1 MFSFALCSSSLSHE
15 LILSTEPVAYSW
27 LKVTGMIERSQR
39 SKLHRASIC
48 PQQGDKIE
56 SLVLNMARVYTQ
68 ILGGPVPP
76 PPPTSSWELRAY
88 LLPFLPFSGLE
99 PTLVL
104 FTSWISVTFNLPH
117 PKKEALVE
125 TAYDTKK
132 YYCSTLIFLRLVVS
146 SLKKGDTD
154 IE

>member
-68 ILGGPVPP
+68 ILGGP
-76 PPPTSSWELRAY
+76 SWELRAY
-88 LLPFLPFSGLE
+88 LLPFLPFSSLE

-117 PKKEALVE
+117 PKNEALVE

>member
-15 LILSTEPVAYSW
+15 LILFTEPVGYSR

-56 SLVLNMARVYTQ
+56 SLVLNMARVYIQ

-76 PPPTSSWELRAY
+76 PPPVGVVR
-88 LLPFLPFSGLE
+88 LPPTVLPFSTLE

-117 PKKEALVE
+117 PKNEALVE
-125 TAYDTKK
+125 TAYETKK

-146 SLKKGDTD
+146 SLKKADTD

>member
-15 LILSTEPVAYSW
+15 LILFTEPVGYSR

-56 SLVLNMARVYTQ
+56 SLVLNMARVYIQ

-76 PPPTSSWELRAY
+76 PPLPWELCAY
-88 LLPFLPFSGLE
+88 LLPSYHSLLLSLLWCYLLLEYLLPSTCHIQKTKRWSKR
-99 PTLVL
+99 PT
-104 FTSWISVTFNLPH
+104 
-117 PKKEALVE
+117 K
-125 TAYDTKK
+125 
-132 YYCSTLIFLRLVVS
+132 
-146 SLKKGDTD
+146 LKN
-154 IE
+154 IIVRH